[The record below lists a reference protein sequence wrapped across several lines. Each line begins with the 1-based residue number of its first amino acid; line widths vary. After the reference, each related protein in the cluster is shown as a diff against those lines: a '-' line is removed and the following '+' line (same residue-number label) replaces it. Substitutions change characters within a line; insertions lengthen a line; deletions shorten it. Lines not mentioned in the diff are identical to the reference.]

1 MASDAQPIPLQL
13 DPLVA
18 EARRRA
24 VRRRLLAL
32 GFLVIA
38 AAATAITLRVTRG
51 PGTIHTSPPSGLSAY
66 GRAEWNLDALLH
78 DNFGTHEQVWLNT
91 RASYPRTPANFS
103 PRSIDLARSSFVLY
117 TFTNAHDSA
126 FTLVAHPSHPP
137 VSQIGAS
144 GWDAPLTLRG
154 SYISCGGT
162 RWLYEHG
169 GEAAA
174 NWWVRCL
181 SSP

>member
-1 MASDAQPIPLQL
+1 MTSDARPLPLQL

-24 VRRRLLAL
+24 LRRRLLAL
-32 GFLVIA
+32 AGFLVIA

-51 PGTIHTSPPSGLSAY
+51 PGTIQTAPPAGLSAY

-78 DNFGTHEQVWLNT
+78 DNFSAQEQVWLNT
-91 RASYPRTPANFS
+91 RASYPRTPANLS
-103 PRSIDLARSSFVLY
+103 PRSINLARSRFVLY

-126 FTLVAHPSHPP
+126 FTLVTHPSHPP

-144 GWDAPLTLRG
+144 GWDAPDTSWLIHLMRRYPLALRTWRRSCRELVG
-154 SYISCGGT
+154 S
-162 RWLYEHG
+162 
-169 GEAAA
+169 
-174 NWWVRCL
+174 L
-181 SSP
+181 SQ